1 MSACATDEIA
11 IVMKN
16 RIVENLNI
24 ALFLVALLNGS
35 AEPEKTLSLL
45 VYPFQI
51 KHLIDIF
58 SNLKLKKQHY

>member
-1 MSACATDEIA
+1 MSACATDDIA

-45 VYPFQI
+45 VYPLQI